1 MRELERNVRAELL
14 LVEALEDALVLGRDR
29 ARLLRIRDVL
39 AQDRRVGVEALL
51 VQSPQ
56 NGDALVEGL
65 AGDEPRGSEPH
76 AVLAHERLH
85 ARALR
90 RREDELARYGYGA
103 PNSFSAEGALQLP
116 SASWVFSMIA
126 RSTRAVTA
134 VPFSVWTGSSPL
146 SVR

>member
-1 MRELERNVRAELL
+1 
-14 LVEALEDALVLGRDR
+14 VEPLEDIFVLRRDR
-29 ARLLRIRDVL
+29 ARLFRVRDVL
-39 AQDRRVGVEALL
+39 AEDRRVRVEALV
-51 VQSPQ
+51 VQPPE
-56 NGDALVEGL
+56 NGDALVQRL
-65 AGDEPRGSEPH
+65 ARNEARSPEPH
-76 AVLAHERLH
+76 AVLAHERPH

-103 PNSFSAEGALQLP
+103 PNSFSAEGALQPP